1 MKISKRVLATLVALT
16 TFMASTIL
24 IFIASPQSFAA
35 TPALTMGT
43 SSTYGVL
50 ASTGVTSSNPSNIS
64 GSSGGDVGV
73 GGATAPAGTI
83 TLSGSQILGGA
94 SLTALNDANTAFA
107 DTRISVA
114 LPVELGSTSLTSG
127 AYSGGTF
134 GMNGTL
140 TLDGLGDTTSVFI
153 FNTTT
158 TLITASSSQ
167 VVLINGAQACNVFWQ
182 IGSSA
187 TLGASSIMVGHI
199 IAAVSIDT
207 GTTTTI
213 DGQLIALT
221 GAVTLGGSSVVN
233 DGCAI
238 PSHTV
243 TFDGNTSNGGSTA
256 AQTTN
261 IATALTSNGF
271 TKSGYTFSGWNTVAG
286 GGGVSYANGGTYSFT
301 SDLTLFAQ
309 WTLIPPV
316 SHTVTFFGNGFDAGT
331 TAPQTSNASTAL
343 TLNGFTHTGYT
354 FAGWNTVPTG
364 VAGTAFGDGASYNFA
379 ADLTLYA
386 QWIVIPPALHTVTF
400 LGNGFDAGATAPET
414 NSVAALLTSNGFTRT
429 SYTFTN
435 WNTAINGG
443 GTTYLNGAPYSFA
456 ADLTL
461 FAQWTLIPPIVHTVT
476 FAGNGFD
483 GGATPPES
491 NTAPTPLTSNGFA
504 RTSDSFTNWNTAV
517 DGSGLT
523 YINGASY
530 SFVSDL
536 TLYAQWV
543 VIVFPP
549 VIHTL
554 PPPAPVVIATPK
566 PIPADGVLQ
575 ISQVV
580 INRFVGKEL
589 PSDFAVSIRKEGSNT
604 QLQYVQGTM
613 VQPFSIKLAPGIYD
627 ISETATLG
635 YRGVWSGPITAG
647 GAVVV
652 ISDQVVSV
660 TRTHLDSG
668 QFLQQIPN
676 PIPTIPVPIVTQEP
690 TQDPPP
696 TITPVHTVDGGA
708 LPVTGSQW
716 ERLFFLGLV
725 LMFFSGL
732 TYVLVKMSTR
742 EWHHYILLNKNF

>member
-1 MKISKRVLATLVALT
+1 VKISKRVLATLVALT

-24 IFIASPQSFAA
+24 ILIASPQSFAA

-107 DTRISVA
+107 DTRVSVA
-114 LPVELGSTSLTSG
+114 LPVELGSTTLTSG

-140 TLDGLGDTTSVFI
+140 TLDGLGDPTSVFI

-286 GGGVSYANGGTYSFT
+286 GGGVSYANGGTHSFT

-316 SHTVTFFGNGFDAGT
+316 SHTVTFVGNGFDAGT

-379 ADLTLYA
+379 VDLTLYA

-400 LGNGFDAGATAPET
+400 QGNGFDAGATALET
-414 NSVAALLTSNGFTRT
+414 NSVAALLTSNGFSRIA
-429 SYTFTN
+429 YTFAG
-435 WNTAINGG
+435 WNTASNGS
-443 GTTYLNGAPYSFA
+443 GTTYVNGAPYSFA

-461 FAQWTLIPPIVHTVT
+461 FAQWTVIPPIVHTVT

-491 NTAPTPLTSNGFA
+491 NTAPAPLTSNGFA
-504 RTSDSFTNWNTAV
+504 RTSYSFTNWNTAV

-530 SFVSDL
+530 SFSSDL
-536 TLYAQWV
+536 TLFAQWDAIV
-543 VIVFPP
+543 VPP
-549 VIHTL
+549 ITPI
-554 PPPAPVVIATPK
+554 PPPAPQPAPIATK
-566 PIPADGVLQ
+566 PTVIVP
-575 ISQVV
+575 VV
-580 INRFVGKEL
+580 APINGTLHVIKLVENRFGGTMIPINFQIK
-589 PSDFAVSIRKEGSNT
+589 IRKSNSENSFISI
-604 QLQYVQGTM
+604 QGRGGQGVSM
-613 VQPFSIKLAPGIYD
+613 SLPPGIYD
-627 ISETATLG
+627 LSEVQAPG
-635 YRGVWSGPITAG
+635 YRGVWVGDITASG
-647 GAVVV
+647 RVLIRAEENAY
-652 ISDQVVSV
+652 V
-660 TRTHLDSG
+660 TRTNLDIAG
-668 QFLQQIPN
+668 YFPQIVLP
-676 PIPTIPVPIVTQEP
+676 IPVPTMSNSN
-690 TQDPPP
+690 PPP
-696 TITPVHTVDGGA
+696 TTISPPQLIPNKTINGGI
-708 LPVTGSQW
+708 LPVTGSIW
-716 ERLFFLGLV
+716 PGILAMGLIFIFLSIIVLF
-725 LMFFSGL
+725 
-732 TYVLVKMSTR
+732 
-742 EWHHYILLNKNF
+742 LNKHEFETEN